1 MERSGDLPWA
11 PNPLLSVLKYF
22 PEVLDTPLG
31 SW

>member
-1 MERSGDLPWA
+1 MRLFFQNGA

-22 PEVLDTPLG
+22 PEELKTPLG